1 MSPKI
6 EFLKQV
12 DVRKAWLKEDKNF
25 TPWIADSEVA
35 SKLLAQCG
43 IDYDG
48 ELEIAREVQVP
59 GVKRKLDVLIKTSS
73 GESIAVENQ
82 FSSLDHDHMT
92 RALAY
97 AVGLEVK
104 AIIVIAES
112 HRPEF
117 VAVADYLNAAALAYQ
132 EKGIPIFLVS
142 LELYESSVEGVY
154 FPRFEVVAQPDEW
167 KAAVFQT
174 AHSSGEESSRA
185 TAIFNFHDQFLPEVR
200 KVTGIFKNVKP
211 SSGNW
216 KAGSFGLGAVQ
227 IAYMVAKDVTTASIW
242 IHTRSKEANSR
253 GLAVLKRKQSE
264 IEKLVKGEEMLFR
277 EQETSSVDIS
287 INGIGWGAESPE
299 ARTKLLSVL
308 GALTDIAK
316 LYESELRKALE
327 GSSE

>member
-1 MSPKI
+1 MSHQWRGFI
-6 EFLKQV
+6 SL
-12 DVRKAWLKEDKNF
+12 DLRWWLNQMSGRQQF
-25 TPWIADSEVA
+25 F
-35 SKLLAQCG
+35 KLL
-43 IDYDG
+43 IV
-48 ELEIAREVQVP
+48 LVRNLP
-59 GVKRKLDVLIKTSS
+59 GPQL
-73 GESIAVENQ
+73 
-82 FSSLDHDHMT
+82 FSTFTISFFT
-92 RALAY
+92 
-97 AVGLEVK
+97 
-104 AIIVIAES
+104 
-112 HRPEF
+112 
-117 VAVADYLNAAALAYQ
+117 
-132 EKGIPIFLVS
+132 
-142 LELYESSVEGVY
+142 
-154 FPRFEVVAQPDEW
+154 
-167 KAAVFQT
+167 
-174 AHSSGEESSRA
+174 
-185 TAIFNFHDQFLPEVR
+185 EVR

-308 GALTDIAK
+308 GALTDVAK

-327 GSSE
+327 ESSE